1 MGYQTIDVAPL
12 AGAMGAEIHGVDLAS
27 ELTNQQFDE
36 IHQAHL
42 DYLTIVFRDQKLT
55 PPQQAD
61 FARRFGKLEI
71 YPFIKAIDGAPEVVE
86 IIKTEDDAENF
97 GGSWHSDTTYQEEP
111 VMGSML
117 YALEV
122 PKAGGDTLYA
132 NMYLAY
138 ESLSDGMKEML
149 DGLRAHNNSA
159 QLYRGG
165 RAKKMKNLA
174 GMKDQYNAE
183 SEVLE
188 SLHPV
193 VRTHPET
200 GRKALYVNRSHTER
214 FENMTMEE
222 SAPLLHFLCDH
233 ATRPEFTCR
242 VKWEPGTLT
251 FWDNRCTQH
260 FAINDYQGKRRRMHR
275 VIIEGDRP
283 V

>member
-1 MGYQTIDVAPL
+1 MGYQSIDVAPL
-12 AGAMGAEIHGVDLAS
+12 AGSMGAEIHGVDLAS

-42 DYLTIVFRDQKLT
+42 DYLTIIFRDQKIT
-55 PPQQAD
+55 PQQQAD
-61 FARRFGKLEI
+61 FARRFGTLEI
-71 YPFIKAIDGAPEVVE
+71 YPFIKGIEGTPEVVE
-86 IIKTEDDAENF
+86 LIKTEEDTENF
-97 GGSWHSDTTYQEEP
+97 GGAWHSDTTYQEKP

-122 PKAGGDTLYA
+122 PDAGGDTLYA

-138 ESLSDGMKEML
+138 ESLSDGMKDML
-149 DGLRAHNNSA
+149 DGLKAHNNSA

-214 FENMTMEE
+214 FENMTVEE
-222 SAPLLHFLCDH
+222 SAPLLQYLCDH
-233 ATRPEFTCR
+233 AIRPEFTCR
-242 VKWEPGTLT
+242 VKWEPGTLA

-260 FAINDYQGKRRRMHR
+260 FAVNDYPGKRRRMHR
-275 VIIEGDRP
+275 VIIEGDIP